1 MASVAIA
8 QGTSK
13 PSSSSVNPTSVTHD
27 YWVWAEAPHAI
38 TSSQDTLGKWLVF
51 KALNK
56 LDETWHTIRKAEES
70 GELGSTGAKCST
82 AREKPTRCSRDGVI
96 CVYTSEE
103 TVDEVGLKLIY
114 IVKHDIRYKTDEATL
129 QGVYASKGHKNVAL
143 KTIYWND
150 GEPSFVRKS
159 VKKQHG
165 KAKHDSKDEEPS
177 RPGISKA
184 KAKEYYSKV
193 L

>member
-27 YWVWAEAPHAI
+27 YWVWAKAPHAI

-56 LDETWHTIRKAEES
+56 LDETWHTIRKAVES
-70 GELGSTGAKCST
+70 GELGATGAKCST
-82 AREKPTRCSRDGVI
+82 ARREPPYDKSRKGVI

-103 TVDEVGLKLIY
+103 TVDEVGLKLVN
-114 IVKHDIRYKTDEATL
+114 IVKQDLPYKTDEATL
-129 QGVYASKGHKNVAL
+129 QGLYAWKGYKVSL
-143 KTIYWND
+143 KTLYWND
-150 GEPSFVRKS
+150 GEPSFVQKS
-159 VKKQHG
+159 VEKRNVKG
-165 KAKHDSKDEEPS
+165 KHDSK
-177 RPGISKA
+177 GK
-184 KAKEYYSKV
+184 
-193 L
+193 